1 MDTIIS
7 LERHNPAAIVARMP
21 ATLPQVLIE
30 GLGPEER
37 AALQEL
43 RPIIRRV
50 QDGQTLYDQGDAAES
65 VYILLDGWAFRYR
78 VLGDGRRQIV
88 DFSLPG
94 SLLGYGVDTVM
105 THGVEARTVCDF
117 WAIPRSRFEQLL
129 LRFPRLA
136 MRVVEMLARNEAI
149 ALERLMTLGRQT
161 ARERIAHL
169 LVELVARAREAGKRV
184 TDRGFALPLTQT
196 HIADA
201 TGLTAVHVCRTLA
214 VLRKSGLCLLRN
226 GRLQILDMKKLIVE
240 AGFGLDDPM
249 PWANKSMK
257 PEPAPLRAA

>member
-1 MDTIIS
+1 VDKIN
-7 LERHNPAAIVARMP
+7 LVERHNLPAAIIRMP
-21 ATLPQVLIE
+21 STLPHVLVN
-30 GLGPEER
+30 GLGSVER

-43 RPIIRRV
+43 RPTVRRV
-50 QDGQTLYDQGDAAES
+50 QDGQTLYDQGDAAGS

-88 DFSLPG
+88 DFTLPG
-94 SLLGYGVDTVM
+94 ALLGYGVDRTM

-117 WAIPRSRFEQLL
+117 WAIPRAQFEQLL
-129 LRFPRLA
+129 VRYPRLA
-136 MRVVEMLARNEAI
+136 MRVVELLARNEAI
-149 ALERLMTLGRQT
+149 ALERLMTLGRQS

-169 LVELVARAREAGKRV
+169 LVELIARAREAGKRV
-184 TDRGFALPLTQT
+184 TERGFTLPLTQT

-214 VLRKSGLCLLRN
+214 VLRKSGLCVLRN

-240 AGFGLDDPM
+240 AGFGTDDPM
-249 PWANKSMK
+249 PWAAKFTQA
-257 PEPAPLRAA
+257 EPVALRVA

>member
-1 MDTIIS
+1 VDKINLID
-7 LERHNPAAIVARMP
+7 RQNPTTVARMP
-21 ATLPQVLIE
+21 ASPPQVLVE
-30 GLGPEER
+30 GLGPAER
-37 AALQEL
+37 EALQQL
-43 RPIIRRV
+43 RPMIRRV
-50 QDGQTLYDQGDAAES
+50 QDGQILFDQGDAADT
-65 VYILLDGWAFRYR
+65 VHILLDGWAFRYR

-88 DFSLPG
+88 DFALPG
-94 SLLGYGVDTVM
+94 ALLGYGADRIM

-117 WAIPRSRFEQLL
+117 WTVPRAQFEQLL
-129 LRFPRLA
+129 LRTPRLA
-136 MRVVEMLARNEAI
+136 MRVVEMLARNEAM

-169 LVELVARAREAGKRV
+169 LVELIARAREAGKRV
-184 TDRGFALPLTQT
+184 TERGFTLPLTQT

-214 VLRKSGLCLLRN
+214 ALRKSGLCVLRN

-249 PWANKSMK
+249 PW
-257 PEPAPLRAA
+257 PEKLTTAQPPALRAA